1 VFEDFRVESRTDNV
15 ITTELLLTNMAHALK
30 PGAAAHSVTIK
41 LTKRGS
47 VPYLTL
53 EMDVRA
59 RAQREGCALH
69 GVAVNDPMADLQP
82 TPYQACPQSAHAS
95 PRRLPKPAHPWCRRC
110 LCECWVRQKWHA
122 TPSPTFLTPP

>member
-1 VFEDFRVESRTDNV
+1 LPALPLYAYQAAVFEDFRVESRTDNV

-59 RAQREGCALH
+59 RAQIGSARCRALRSMTHLPASRQPRAKPSLIPPLPVHAGC
-69 GVAVNDPMADLQP
+69 
-82 TPYQACPQSAHAS
+82 
-95 PRRLPKPAHPWCRRC
+95 
-110 LCECWVRQKWHA
+110 
-122 TPSPTFLTPP
+122 